1 MSEIKQEIKH
11 VGLIGYPV
19 SHSLSPL
26 IQQAAFD
33 HTGIPGHYELWETPP
48 DELEARIA
56 DLRWPDYRG
65 ANLTAP
71 YKEDVLPMLDQI
83 DAEAARIGAVNVVV
97 NQAGSLVGYNT
108 DSPGFMRALREEA
121 GFDPAGCRVLLLG
134 AGGSARAVAH
144 ALARAGISDLAI
156 ANRTLDR
163 AEYLA
168 ARLANL
174 SPLPAPTLSY
184 PDEDGNDADPMQ
196 QGNGFDPTLPLSEE
210 LQAAAALA
218 RQSMNITV
226 LAFADLPHY
235 LASHSY
241 DLLIN
246 ATAIGLSPMH
256 YDDCP
261 IDPQLILPGSVVFD
275 LLYQP
280 TRLQREAQARGA
292 HSFDGLTMLVYQG
305 ALSFELWTGQPA
317 PLDVMFAAV
326 RRPKK

>member
-1 MSEIKQEIKH
+1 MLEKAPEVKH

-33 HTGIPGHYELWETPP
+33 YSSIPGHYELWETPP

-56 DLRWPDYRG
+56 DLRWPEYRG

-71 YKEDVLPMLDQI
+71 YKEDVLPMLDGV
-83 DAEAARIGAVNVVV
+83 DAEAAQIGAVNVVV

-108 DSPGFMRALREEA
+108 DAPGFLRALREDV
-121 GFDPAGCRVLLLG
+121 GFNPAGCRVLLLG

-144 ALARAGISDLAI
+144 ALARAGVGDLAI

-168 ARLANL
+168 ARLTNL
-174 SPLPAPTLSY
+174 ALLPAPAPTY
-184 PDEDGNDADPMQ
+184 PDEDGDNAEPITYGD
-196 QGNGFDPTLPLSEE
+196 GFDPALPLSEE
-210 LQAAAALA
+210 VQAAAALA
-218 RQSMNITV
+218 RHSMNVTV
-226 LAFADLPHY
+226 LAFTDLAEY
-235 LASHSY
+235 LANHSY
-241 DLLIN
+241 DLLVN
-246 ATAIGLSPMH
+246 ATAVGLSPMH
-256 YDDCP
+256 YDACP
-261 IDPQLILPGSVVFD
+261 LDPQLIRPGSVVFD

-292 HSFDGLTMLVYQG
+292 RSVDGLAMLVYQG

-317 PLDVMFAAV
+317 PLDVMFAAA
-326 RRPKK
+326 RRHK